1 MASLRSAGKSRGVIG
16 DWIGWIE
23 EARWAAPFIFIR
35 AETEGREEESRED
48 TATAGCGA
56 PQRGAV
62 A

>member
-1 MASLRSAGKSRGVIG
+1 VIG